1 MALLTP
7 LTKPWRRSEFDA
19 TERSLL
25 SPLEMRRPL
34 NRAVYWGVF
43 LILLLLTLSTLFPLF
58 WLFSGALKTPR
69 EFFKVPP
76 TLFPSTFYWTSY
88 VKAWETI
95 NFPRAFFNTMVIAF
109 GGWLTQMAATCMAA
123 FALSKLR
130 PFGSRVIMYLLYS
143 TMLVP
148 GATLLIPR
156 YLSVVEMPIFHVSL
170 MNNYLG
176 LWLPGAPNAFGI
188 FILKTFFDNTIP
200 SDLTDAARIDGASAT
215 QMFLRIV
222 LPLSK
227 AAIVVLTIGVVMAA
241 WQEFLWPMLV
251 LQQRQDLW
259 PIMTRIGTFA
269 ASGNKYGSVPMNVV
283 IAANAI
289 AAIPPLILFLFF
301 QKQIIR
307 GVNLTGLQG

>member
-1 MALLTP
+1 MSLLTSHFRR
-7 LTKPWRRSEFDA
+7 WRRREFDA

-25 SPLEMRRPL
+25 SPLEMRQPL
-34 NRAVYWGVF
+34 HRLIYWLVF
-43 LILLLLTLSTLFPLF
+43 VVLILLSLSTIFPLF
-58 WLFSGALKTPR
+58 WLFSGALKTPK
-69 EFFKVPP
+69 EFYKIPP
-76 TLFPSTFYWTSY
+76 VLLPSTFYWSSY
-88 VKAWETI
+88 VKAWAEI
-95 NFPRAFFNTMVIAF
+95 NFPRAFFNTLVIAF
-109 GGWLTQMAATCMAA
+109 GGWLTQMTATCMAA

-130 PFGSRVIMYLLYS
+130 PFGGRLILYLFYS

-156 YLSVVEMPIFHVSL
+156 YLSVVEMPIFGISL
-170 MNNYLG
+170 MNTYFG

-188 FILKTFFDNTIP
+188 FLLKTFFDNTIP
-200 SDLTDAARIDGASAT
+200 NDLTDAARIDGASAT
-215 QMFLRIV
+215 QTFLRIV

-227 AAIVVLTIGVVMAA
+227 AAIVVLTIGCVMGA

-259 PIMTRIGTFA
+259 PIMTRIGVFA
-269 ASGNKYGSVPMNVV
+269 GVGKYGSMPMNVI

-289 AAIPPLILFLFF
+289 AAIPPIILFLIF

-307 GVNLTGLQG
+307 GINLTGLQG

>member
-7 LTKPWRRSEFDA
+7 RMKPWRRSEFDA

-43 LILLLLTLSTLFPLF
+43 LILLLLTLSTLFPLL
-58 WLFSGALKTPR
+58 WLFSGALKAPK

-88 VKAWETI
+88 VKAWEEI

-123 FALSKLR
+123 FSLAKLR

-156 YLSVVEMPIFHVSL
+156 YLSVVEMPIFHISL

-227 AAIVVLTIGVVMAA
+227 AAIVVLTIGVVMGA

-259 PIMTRIGTFA
+259 PIMTRIGAFA